1 MLILTM
7 IVFLNVS
14 AACVCLAMCSYKW
27 YTYKHLFTCNY
38 L

>member
-1 MLILTM
+1 MLILTR

-27 YTYKHLFTCNY
+27 
-38 L
+38 